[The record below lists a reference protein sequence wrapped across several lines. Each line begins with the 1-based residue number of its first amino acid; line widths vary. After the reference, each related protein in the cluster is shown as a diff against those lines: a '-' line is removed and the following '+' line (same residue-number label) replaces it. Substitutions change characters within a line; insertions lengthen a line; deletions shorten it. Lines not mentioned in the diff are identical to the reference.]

1 MPELRFEIDHA
12 EPLRYALAPMLAL
25 TLKLS
30 NQPASEQIQSIML
43 QYQVWIEP
51 GGRQYDHEAQALL
64 LDLFGEPERW
74 SRTVRSLLWV
84 RGTVLIPPFA
94 GHGSVYLDVPCTY
107 DMNVAVAK
115 YFHAVKE
122 GTVPLRVMFSGSVFY
137 EPEEG
142 EEGSIQVSQIP
153 LETEVTYGLS
163 VRTWKEMMDL
173 YYPNTYWLCLEK
185 DLFAQLYRYKVQHG
199 LATWE
204 RVFERLLPTE
214 AREGVG

>member
-51 GGRQYDHEAQALL
+51 AGRQYDPEAQALL
-64 LDLFGEPERW
+64 LDLFGEPDRW
-74 SRTVRSLLWV
+74 SRTVRSLLWT

-94 GHGSVYLDVPCTY
+94 GHGSAQLEVPCTY

-115 YFHAVKE
+115 YFHALKE
-122 GTVPLRVMFSGSVFY
+122 GTVPLRVMFSGTVFY
-137 EPEEG
+137 RPEDG
-142 EEGSIQVSQIP
+142 EEGSMQVGQIP
-153 LETEVTYGLS
+153 LETEASYRLS
-163 VRTWKEMMDL
+163 VRTWKAMMDH
-173 YYPNTYWLCLEK
+173 YYPSSRWLCLANDTFE
-185 DLFAQLYRYKVQHG
+185 QLYRYKIQQG
-199 LATWE
+199 LLTWE
-204 RVFERLLPTE
+204 QTFEQLLTQE
-214 AREGVG
+214 V